1 MSKGVSE
8 KHDLIKDLVD
18 SYKNNIYLKKEIG
31 YILSS
36 WINLNLTTDGQESLI
51 KRELELDYYEI
62 LNIESSNYYKV
73 VFDL

>member
-36 WINLNLTTDGQESLI
+36 WINLNLTTDGQD
-51 KRELELDYYEI
+51 R
-62 LNIESSNYYKV
+62 
-73 VFDL
+73 